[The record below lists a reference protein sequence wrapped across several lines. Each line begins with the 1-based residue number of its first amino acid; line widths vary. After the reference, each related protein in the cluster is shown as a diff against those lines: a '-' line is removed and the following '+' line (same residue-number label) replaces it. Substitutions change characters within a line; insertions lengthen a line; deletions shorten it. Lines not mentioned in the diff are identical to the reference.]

1 MLPYILDRGYNKID
15 YIFISHFDSDHV
27 GGILTILEEI
37 KVGQVVIN
45 KQIQNSEN
53 YEQFLKIV
61 KEKRIKVKQ
70 VKKGDR
76 VNIEKNLF
84 FDILWPIEKQITE
97 NPLNNNSMV
106 AKLQYKN
113 FSMLFTGDIEEIA
126 EKEILKNVS
135 KEELK
140 ADVLKV
146 AHHGSKTSTTN
157 EFLNL
162 VKPKIALI
170 GVGKKNNFGH
180 PNEEVIERLGNLRC

>member
-135 KEELK
+135 KEKLK

-170 GVGKKNNFGH
+170 GVGKNNNFGH